1 LRRRKIFK
9 ITEKETKSYSCLY
22 KKQQQAD
29 AKVAREEAKGLRDA
43 EKKAKAERLAAN
55 TQKAL
60 KLS

>member
-9 ITEKETKSYSCLY
+9 KTEKETKSYSCLY
-22 KKQQQAD
+22 KKQQQA
-29 AKVAREEAKGLRDA
+29 EAKGLRDA

-60 KLS
+60 KSS